1 MRMGGLRYV
10 YLPHSQV
17 LVDFA
22 RLSVLPQQPTQH
34 PLSPHPLDLGGH
46 TRLGGTLS
54 LTGTSVTTLSLC
66 GKEVAGA
73 CARVHSGGFDDNA
86 AVLDKFL
93 YVCAGVGIANLGLL
107 AGVEPDFALTDASD
121 GRREAFLG
129 PEIDHGVL
137 KSKSKKLA
145 QRSDDDVEEDDD
157 KIDGHDLP

>member
-1 MRMGGLRYV
+1 MF
-10 YLPHSQV
+10 
-17 LVDFA
+17 VDFA
-22 RLSVLPQQPTQH
+22 RLPVLPQQSTQH
-34 PLSPHPLDLGGH
+34 SLSPHPLNLRRH
-46 TRLGGTLS
+46 TRLRGTLS
-54 LTGTSVTTLSLC
+54 LTGTSVTPLSLC

-129 PEIDHGVL
+129 PEVDHGFL
-137 KSKSKKLA
+137 QKKV
-145 QRSDDDVEEDDD
+145 QNQ
-157 KIDGHDLP
+157 